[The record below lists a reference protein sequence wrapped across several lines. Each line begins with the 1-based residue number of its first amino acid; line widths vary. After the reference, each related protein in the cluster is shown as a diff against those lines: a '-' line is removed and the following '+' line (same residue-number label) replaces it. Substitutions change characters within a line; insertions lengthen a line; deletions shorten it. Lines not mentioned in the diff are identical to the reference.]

1 MDPFLSG
8 DGQDKKSKGE
18 SMSHK
23 MTLDEAFA
31 ALGWGLDCWPSEQ
44 DVKRRHRELMLQFHP
59 DKAPSDKLE
68 EYTHRSM
75 RLNRAKEII
84 LRAQGLGNDG
94 DNGVELHK
102 STSYPDKYACTAC
115 LCLFADNSLVEL
127 SWSSCI
133 LALSRNVGTKIPYDK
148 LLERELANFKNNYVT
163 SKSEVSFSKSDYFN
177 ASRSSREDIQSCEQR
192 EAQPAARCER
202 SADTKNMED
211 DGSSPAHTKTDKR
224 AWGNQ
229 SETTDSLSESDE
241 KNAGSPLPVFYAED
255 VKSTPEQRRQ
265 KSVRDEGS
273 TEICDEHLI
282 QADASSS
289 KGEDL
294 DQGTLGLFLL
304 MRCMILQQVLSIP
317 QPRRRG
323 RPLSSISTIRC
334 CTKNSLQLSSRH
346 VAMTMTMI
354 ACGPVVGG
362 AEIESQA
369 AGGCEGRRQA
379 GHSWRHCSHRL
390 CGGETQRWLRSPHPC
405 ADVRECDALALVAR
419 KDTDVGMAL
428 KIRER
433 SLSLPVAPASG
444 ERRNS
449 SSSSWLTGLDPSGSG
464 SLDRQLWRDQ
474 VPQVD
479 VFILL
484 VTPS

>member
-8 DGQDKKSKGE
+8 DVQDKKSKGE

-102 STSYPDKYACTAC
+102 SNSYPDK
-115 LCLFADNSLVEL
+115 
-127 SWSSCI
+127 
-133 LALSRNVGTKIPYDK
+133 NVGTKIPYDK

-163 SKSEVSFSKSDYFN
+163 SKSEASFSKSDYFN

-294 DQGTLGLFLL
+294 DQGVVDTATPTERPPSLEHLDHQMLHEEQLAAQQSPCSDDDDDDCVYVTPKQVVPSWEVLRSNLKLL
-304 MRCMILQQVLSIP
+304 ADVKEGDKLVIAGDTVRIDSAGMFGSVTRW
-317 QPRRRG
+317 
-323 RPLSSISTIRC
+323 LSSQGRTQTLAWLSRFASDLCRFQSLLQVGVGVSTD
-334 CTKNSLQLSSRH
+334 NF
-346 VAMTMTMI
+346 
-354 ACGPVVGG
+354 
-362 AEIESQA
+362 
-369 AGGCEGRRQA
+369 
-379 GHSWRHCSHRL
+379 
-390 CGGETQRWLRSPHPC
+390 GETKFHRTRDEVVNDFHKELSPCIDGLKRLRDTYSEDRWAVQRLDKVI
-405 ADVRECDALALVAR
+405 ADLSQLQA
-419 KDTDVGMAL
+419 
-428 KIRER
+428 
-433 SLSLPVAPASG
+433 SLLPT
-444 ERRNS
+444 R
-449 SSSSWLTGLDPSGSG
+449 
-464 SLDRQLWRDQ
+464 
-474 VPQVD
+474 
-479 VFILL
+479 
-484 VTPS
+484 